1 MKGENIP
8 VIFGLKLRQ
17 LREVR
22 GLGLKELSNLARIS
36 PSYMTEIEKGKKYP
50 KTDKI
55 MQLAEALGVPYDEMV
70 SLKLGEALNPL
81 ESFLDSPIIQVLPL
95 QMFGLNPRDIL
106 GLVSRAPKEISALVR
121 TLMEIAGSY
130 NMQVEHFFYAML
142 RSYQEGHDN
151 YFQEIETAAGDF
163 AKNRQMEGEAPVSL
177 ARLRELLTSEMGVKV
192 DPLDLQGFPDLNGFR
207 SIWVQGP
214 PPRLLIN
221 PNLDER
227 QQAFQ
232 IGREIGYRA
241 MGLGARGITSSRAE
255 VESFEQVMNDF
266 KASYFA
272 GALMIPETML
282 VKMLSDFFAG
292 KQWDADR
299 FMAIMNH
306 FQVTPEM
313 FLYRLTQLI
322 PRHFGLKTLYFLRIN
337 HQLDKNRFRLSK
349 QLNMSGL
356 TIPTENGQ
364 NEHFCRR
371 WEGVKL
377 LSELADQQKQG
388 SAKTPLIAAQKA
400 RFGGNDDLF
409 FHLTLARPLALT
421 PNTNTSVTLGFRI
434 DNLFRTTVG
443 FWNDP
448 EVPLAEVYE
457 SCERCGLEPAEC
469 ALRAVPPSIFESD
482 RIIENRK
489 IKLDQLLSQMSGN

>member
-22 GLGLKELSNLARIS
+22 GLGLKELSTLAHIS

-50 KTDKI
+50 KADKI

-95 QMFGLNPRDIL
+95 QMFGLTPRDIL
-106 GLVSRAPKEISALVR
+106 GLVSRAPKQISALVR

-163 AKNRQMEGEAPVSL
+163 AASHDLASEAPVSL
-177 ARLRELLTSEMGVKV
+177 ERLREILTREMGVGV
-192 DPLDLQGFPDLNGFR
+192 DPIDLQNHPDLNVFR
-207 SIWVQGP
+207 SIWVQGT

-221 PNLDER
+221 PNLDPR

-232 IGREIGYRA
+232 IGREIGYRDMA
-241 MGLGARGITSSRAE
+241 LGARGITSSRAE

-272 GALMIPETML
+272 GALMIPETVL
-282 VKMLSDFFAG
+282 VQMLSDFFAR
-292 KQWDADR
+292 KQWDADP

-322 PRHFGLKTLYFLRIN
+322 PKHFGLKTLYFLRIN
-337 HQLDKNRFRLSK
+337 HQLEQNRFCLSK
-349 QLNMSGL
+349 RLNMSGMA
-356 TIPTENGQ
+356 IPTENGQ
-364 NEHFCRR
+364 NEHYCRR

-377 LSELADQQKQG
+377 LSVLAGHQKQG
-388 SAKTPLIAAQKA
+388 SANTPLIAAQRA
-400 RFGGNDDLF
+400 RFENNNDLF
-409 FHLTLARPLALT
+409 FQITLARPLALT

-434 DNLFRTTVG
+434 DNLFKTTVG
-443 FWNDP
+443 WWDDQQ
-448 EVPLAEVYE
+448 VPMAEVHE
-457 SCERCGLEPAEC
+457 SCERCGLKPAEC
-469 ALRAVPPSIFESD
+469 DLRTVPPSIFES
-482 RIIENRK
+482 IQVIESRK
-489 IKLDQLLSQMSGN
+489 VTLDNLLSEMGGV

>member
-22 GLGLKELSNLARIS
+22 GLGLKELSNLAHIS

-55 MQLAEALGVPYDEMV
+55 MQLADALGVPYDEMV

-106 GLVSRAPKEISALVR
+106 ALVSRAPKEISALVR

-151 YFQEIETAAGDF
+151 YFQEIETAADEF
-163 AKNRQMEGEAPVSL
+163 ASSRQMAGEAPVSL
-177 ARLRELLTSEMGVKV
+177 ERLRDILTREMGVKV
-192 DPLDLQGFPDLNGFR
+192 DPIDLNRYPDLNEFR
-207 SIWVQGP
+207 SIWVQGK

-232 IGREIGYRA
+232 IGREVGYRE

-272 GALMIPETML
+272 GALMIPETAL
-282 VKMLSDFFAG
+282 VKKLHDLFAM
-292 KQWDADR
+292 KKWDADR

-313 FLYRLTQLI
+313 FLYRITQLI
-322 PRHFGLKTLYFLRIN
+322 PKHFGLKTLYFLRIN
-337 HQLDKNRFRLSK
+337 HQLEQNRFRLSK

-356 TIPTENGQ
+356 MIPTENNR
-364 NEHFCRR
+364 NEHYCRR

-377 LSELADQQKQG
+377 LSVLARQQKQG
-388 SAKTPLIAAQKA
+388 SANSPLIAAQRA
-400 RFGGNDDLF
+400 RFGSNDDPF
-409 FHLTLARPLALT
+409 FHITLARPLALT

-434 DNLFRTTVG
+434 DHLFKTTVG
-443 FWNDP
+443 WWDDQ
-448 EVPLAEVYE
+448 EVPMAEVYE
-457 SCERCGLEPAEC
+457 SCERCGLEPSEC
-469 ALRAVPPSIFESD
+469 ELRAVPPSIFESK
-482 RIIENRK
+482 RVIENRNV
-489 IKLDQLLSQMSGN
+489 KLNALLSEMSGI